1 MISVNVHAGYES
13 RDNCRKMLTQV
24 LLLFSAMIATFIPGM
39 NHQKNPPFFII
50 NTPTSIFKSFVGPKE
65 YLGAI
70 V

>member
-39 NHQKNPPFFII
+39 NHQKTPHFLLLISLHQFLNPLWDQRNI
-50 NTPTSIFKSFVGPKE
+50 
-65 YLGAI
+65 
-70 V
+70 